1 MWLPARRL
9 FGARRRDNVA
19 EKRGDEVGRGDE
31 TAAAASDA
39 DGLFLAPIL
48 FIKAFPQLKQRPPP
62 VTKIRPTRA
71 ISLQLLGPMAAQPS

>member
-48 FIKAFPQLKQRPPP
+48 FIFTQLKQKPPP

-71 ISLQLLGPMAAQPS
+71 ISLQSLGPMAPQPS